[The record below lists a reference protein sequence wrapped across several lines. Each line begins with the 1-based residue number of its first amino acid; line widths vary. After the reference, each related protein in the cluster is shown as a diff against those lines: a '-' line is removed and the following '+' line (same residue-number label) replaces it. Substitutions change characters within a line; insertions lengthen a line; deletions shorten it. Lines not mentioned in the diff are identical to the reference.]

1 MFTTLLTMTSC
12 FPLVATGREDSA
24 RLARSSCAPSR
35 IGLVSVPSFL
45 LFRLARNAAAF
56 CRRDVVVA
64 GLDSTAEKRRHVMSS
79 DAPCREDLVMTLL
92 LRLLVY
98 MNWACIQSIDF

>member
-1 MFTTLLTMTSC
+1 VFTTLLTMASC

-24 RLARSSCAPSR
+24 RLALSSCAPFR

-64 GLDSTAEKRRHVMSS
+64 GLDSTAVKRRQVRSS

-92 LRLLVY
+92 CLF